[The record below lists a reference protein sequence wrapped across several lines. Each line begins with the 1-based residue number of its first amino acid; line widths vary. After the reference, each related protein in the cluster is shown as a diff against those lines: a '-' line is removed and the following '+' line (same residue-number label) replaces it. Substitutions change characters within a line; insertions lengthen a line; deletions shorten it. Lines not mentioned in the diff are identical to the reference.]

1 VRHHHQIFSFFRQ
14 VTNKSTK
21 KSRDTMAEHD
31 VPAKAGRPSF
41 ATNMRSRSYLQE
53 HQQYRPPHHDGHQGI
68 DSIVEGLQQ
77 TSVTAPKNI
86 PQFNGI
92 PSPKSPPKIIDSG
105 LNHTLSHTNCQ
116 PQLGTSSDRLIA
128 TLIYKTKAPRAVIT
142 DVPPDR
148 SPSPSPPS
156 RFLIS
161 PSSRPPQ
168 TQNLSITFM
177 AATSLPSVSRLFST
191 SSALCLLVKVP
202 RPYPHPTAAS
212 IIPITPPSSNSPF
225 RPLPT
230 RPTLRLL
237 TSANTSLSI
246 VLSENGM
253 STSFF
258 NTTVFSVA
266 THD

>member
-1 VRHHHQIFSFFRQ
+1 
-14 VTNKSTK
+14 
-21 KSRDTMAEHD
+21 MAEHD

-41 ATNMRSRSYLQE
+41 GTNMRSRSYLQE

-156 RFLIS
+156 PSRTLPPNLAPVRTLSNFPLEPPPPDPEPLDHLYGSYIS
-161 PSSRPPQ
+161 P
-168 TQNLSITFM
+168 LCL
-177 AATSLPSVSRLFST
+177 TSF
-191 SSALCLLVKVP
+191 LCLLVKVP

-225 RPLPT
+225 HPLPT

-237 TSANTSLSI
+237 TFANTSLSI
-246 VLSENGM
+246 GLSENGM

-258 NTTVFSVA
+258 NTTVFSAA
-266 THD
+266 THDW